1 MEKLA
6 FQVKNECLFSLLVKC
21 YGLSTQRP
29 EKVCHITNLILLHL
43 KSMKEA
49 AAKLHAYARYTA
61 PITLIT
67 SCGIHGKSS
76 YVLLKMTLNGEQSYD
91 KVI

>member
-1 MEKLA
+1 MDSQHRDRK
-6 FQVKNECLFSLLVKC
+6 
-21 YGLSTQRP
+21 
-29 EKVCHITNLILLHL
+29 KVCHITNLILLHL

-91 KVI
+91 KLI

>member
-1 MEKLA
+1 
-6 FQVKNECLFSLLVKC
+6 
-21 YGLSTQRP
+21 
-29 EKVCHITNLILLHL
+29 
-43 KSMKEA
+43 MKEA

>member
-1 MEKLA
+1 MDSQDRDRK
-6 FQVKNECLFSLLVKC
+6 
-21 YGLSTQRP
+21 
-29 EKVCHITNLILLHL
+29 KVCHITNFILLHL
-43 KSMKEA
+43 RSMKEV

-67 SCGIHGKSS
+67 SLSIQGKSP
-76 YVLLKMTLNGEQSYD
+76 YVVLKMTLNGEQSYD